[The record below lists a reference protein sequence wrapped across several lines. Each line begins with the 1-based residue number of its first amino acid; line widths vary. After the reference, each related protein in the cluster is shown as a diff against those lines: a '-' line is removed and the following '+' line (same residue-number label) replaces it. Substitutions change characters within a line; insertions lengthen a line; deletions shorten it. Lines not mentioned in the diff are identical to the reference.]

1 MVEERA
7 EMYMKY
13 QKRKESLML
22 RVLVKD
28 NILE

>member
-7 EMYMKY
+7 EMCMKY
-13 QKRKESLML
+13 QKRKESPIL

-28 NILE
+28 NILK